1 MARNISKGIVI
12 VNEFTIHGSRGKTP
26 GRYVIE
32 YMARDGASENL
43 TPTVARSERIKAME
57 EKMHDVYRRDV
68 AAVATG
74 DMPDYIT
81 RYMARDTATDI
92 AFLDGVTDTGVLR
105 EAFEGIQ
112 GYAGLAF
119 GPDSISLSH
128 KEVLEKARMVQ
139 EQHDMGKPVL
149 KTVISF
155 ETDYLKEMGAL
166 PADFDPKH
174 RGDFYGK
181 SDQAKLRLAVQHG
194 LANIAHEFSDLDYIG
209 LFQVDT
215 MHLHCHL
222 AMVDKGPGKRF
233 TKNGEQR
240 GMLDDGM
247 KMAVKRG
254 IDNSLDQSKTMKPL
268 SIQMEGERRNT
279 IGYIKRFT
287 HRVMEERGLPQYLL
301 ACLPKDDKS
310 LWKASINTDGGPG
323 NEMEITKGGKTRK
336 IRGNMK
342 KANEIVRSYVI
353 DLLNRPDS
361 GFAEAMTAKHLYL
374 EARRDRGDFDEYY
387 AYRKRGTGKN
397 RRSRRVKLTPDEAVR
412 DQEIK
417 FRDEITE
424 RGMNAVYDVLKGVD
438 DSAMTLHTPLLDAM
452 CMPYE
457 EMANY
462 IKDDKLIEFGFRLRS
477 YASRLDYHKKQYEL
491 VSGVIHQY
499 EDGKQ
504 ESYDPKSN
512 VLYDFL
518 KVEQDYNHALMDKY
532 RSFLHFYHVQDEY
545 KADFEDVMALRHRS
559 YNRHAMKD
567 DRKLLRGGDGEKIE
581 ARGLETY
588 GLHGASLLVVN
599 PAAFQSMM
607 EDEDEAYRQGLRNFR
622 ERLAGIGM
630 LFDEDKSEV
639 IRGLAHEFDDV
650 KAYDLHHMSYDFTY
664 DFKIALENV
673 NNFVAMADRRYD
685 AAMKAQEYLEASG
698 QEGSLDGVVNFED
711 IRIMKELADE
721 YRTSD
726 RMYKTRYDDAAQ
738 LRRNTATIRLDD
750 EIYSELGDRQVMGVL
765 RDTMDEIAARDRQDE
780 TDLLEGLH

>member
-1 MARNISKGIVI
+1 MGRNISKGIVI
-12 VNEFTIHGSRGKTP
+12 VNEFTINGSRGATP

-43 TPTVARSERIKAME
+43 TPTVARDEKIEAME
-57 EKMHDVYRRDV
+57 RKMHDVYKQDV
-68 AAVATG
+68 NKG
-74 DMPDYIT
+74 RNENMPDYIT
-81 RYMARDTATDI
+81 RYMARDTATDV
-92 AFLDGVTDTGVLR
+92 AVLDGVTDTGVVR
-105 EAFEGIQ
+105 QAFGTLQ
-112 GYAGLAF
+112 GYSGLAF
-119 GPDSISLSH
+119 GPDSLSLSH

-155 ETDYLKEMGAL
+155 ETDYLKEMGVL
-166 PADFDPKH
+166 PEDFEPRH

-194 LANIAHEFSDLDYIG
+194 LANIAHEYSDLDYIG

-240 GMLDDGM
+240 GMLDENM

-287 HRVMEERGLPQYLL
+287 HRIMEERGLPQYLL

-310 LWKASINTDGGPG
+310 LWKASINTDGGPD
-323 NEMEITKGGKTRK
+323 NQMEIRRGKSVKK
-336 IRGNMK
+336 IKGNMK

-361 GFAEAMTAKHLYL
+361 GFTESMAAKHRYL

-387 AYRKRGTGKN
+387 VYRKRGTGKN
-397 RRSRRVKLTPDEAVR
+397 RKSVRAKLTPDEAVR
-412 DQEIK
+412 DQEA
-417 FRDEITE
+417 RYRNEITE

-438 DSAMTLHTPLLDAM
+438 DATMTLHTPLLDAM
-452 CMPYE
+452 SMPYE

-477 YASRLDYHKKQYEL
+477 YSSRLDYHKTQYDL

-504 ESYDPKSN
+504 ESYNPESV

-518 KVEQDYNHALMDKY
+518 KIEQDYNHALMDKY
-532 RSFLHFYHVQDEY
+532 RTFLHFYHVKDEY
-545 KADFEDVMALRHRS
+545 QGDLDDLMDMRHRCH
-559 YNRHAMKD
+559 NRHAMHEDK
-567 DRKLLRGGDGEKIE
+567 KLLRGGDGERIE
-581 ARGLETY
+581 KKGFETY
-588 GLHGASLLVVN
+588 GLHGASLLLTN
-599 PAAFQSMM
+599 PAAFQQLMQN
-607 EDEDEAYRQGLRNFR
+607 EDEDYKRWLRDFR
-622 ERLAGIGM
+622 EKLAGIGM
-630 LFDEDKSEV
+630 LFDEDMSEV
-639 IRGLAHEFDDV
+639 SRGLAHKFDDV
-650 KAYDLHHMSYDFTY
+650 KAFDLHHMSYDFTY

-673 NNFVAMADRRYD
+673 NNFIAMADKRYD
-685 AAMKAQEYLEASG
+685 AAVKAQEYLEASG
-698 QEGSLDGVVNFED
+698 QSDSLTGIVNFDD

-721 YRTSD
+721 YRGSD
-726 RMYKTRYDDAAQ
+726 RMYKTKYDDAAE
-738 LRRNTATIRLDD
+738 LHRSTATIRLDH
-750 EIYSELGDRQVMGVL
+750 EIYSDLNDRRVMGVL
-765 RDTMDEIAARDRQDE
+765 RDAIDESRKKDE
-780 TDLLEGLH
+780 QEGLGV